1 MEKTY
6 FGSTHAY
13 VGDFSVLCV
22 EQCPHILA
30 STYHVSGWD
39 TKVMSSSIGTSFTE
53 FLFYVTYGCPEEHV
67 QLDRVGI

>member
-1 MEKTY
+1 MLMSGTFQY
-6 FGSTHAY
+6 Y
-13 VGDFSVLCV
+13 VCRAV
-22 EQCPHILA
+22 PHILA

-39 TKVMSSSIGTSFTE
+39 IKVMSSSIGTSFTE